1 MSYWLKILTLFDGSD
16 YSKKAITE
24 SIRLAEKFN
33 LKVTLLNVCWEKSD
47 DESRN
52 LLKGA
57 EKPLKKSGIRYTLR
71 SVRADNP
78 AKKILEII
86 DKEGFDCV
94 VLGARGIGGAKAL
107 LLGSVATKVAAESKC
122 TVILSR

>member
-33 LKVTLLNVCWEKSD
+33 SRVTVLNVCWEKSD
-47 DESRN
+47 YESRN
-52 LLKGA
+52 LLRGT
-57 EKPLKKSGIRYTLR
+57 EEPLKKSGIRYYLR
-71 SVRADNP
+71 SVRAEKP

-86 DKEGFDCV
+86 DNEGFDCV

-107 LLGSVATKVAAESKC
+107 LLGSVSTKVAAECKC
-122 TVILSR
+122 TAILSK